1 MSGVIKKIASAVNF
15 PKSRYDNQVYFG
27 VGAEDS
33 MIDMKASYVELE
45 LELPGQP
52 NYHNVVLGQD
62 GMMYNS
68 SALFRDA
75 SLKETKTNKSIADT
89 MFINILSNNLE
100 YYSKGSNNVTAD
112 ALFDGKGHASSGIDV
127 VSVFNNDYSDQTP
140 VVRCPLSLLYPAS
153 VGQADVFPQHDD
165 FTFRFLMEPQLQVFM
180 RAVKAGAYTSGAVE
194 LPVDASGNLDNQNAC
209 QNVAANSAVFTP
221 SALGVV
227 ANYAVGDRVLFLGTL
242 GGNLVVG
249 SRTITATTPDATGPP
264 AVIGTITMNLAISSV
279 GILSGV
285 TIVKL
290 ADFYGTINAN
300 DLNIA
305 GNTLTLNGTLP
316 LKENDLWK
324 DTMCSVNFTSID
336 ATGKQTNTTVQ
347 NKINSV
353 GLTGDNIS
361 SIVFVDNFG
370 IPVRGSLV
378 NISIQPLYTN
388 ISTDW
393 SLINAHLILYRR
405 KVSMAHQS
413 QMIVSNFSSVNV
425 GMVGGLNRFQ
435 YSIKAPINAYN
446 CYVFTPNSTNLFST
460 ASGLRDYLISV
471 DDVPLTSIYVDSSGS
486 AVHRD
491 NLLRVFG
498 NSPYY
503 APKSIVANR
512 DKEIASGFEPTMFVG
527 KVFHSLMKGDPQVL
541 PFEEPD
547 RNIKIELVAAD
558 GSSTPTKNVYIFL
571 EKWDKN

>member
-1 MSGVIKKIASAVNF
+1 
-15 PKSRYDNQVYFG
+15 
-27 VGAEDS
+27 

-194 LPVDASGNLDNQNAC
+194 LPVDASGNLDNKDAC